1 MSTTINPDTIL
12 EIKNLTKNY
21 AAGTPNEV
29 KALRGIDL
37 KIQKGQ
43 MLAIMGPSGCGKTTL
58 LNMIGMLDRFTSGKI
73 HLEGNDIQRLSD
85 KQMADTRRDRIGF
98 IFQLFNLFD
107 FLTAIQNVMVP
118 LLLQRIPQA
127 EARRRATMILREVGL
142 GGRLNHKPGEL
153 SGGQQQRVAIARSL
167 VTNPALILG
176 DEPTGDLDTATSEDI
191 MHLFRRINKEKNQT
205 LLLVTHSKT
214 IADTCDAIIHLGDG
228 LVQADT
234 RTEVI

>member
-1 MSTTINPDTIL
+1 MTQHNGKIL
-12 EIKNLTKNY
+12 EIKDIVKIY
-21 AAGTPNEV
+21 AKGTPNEV
-29 KALRGIDL
+29 HALRGINL
-37 KIQKGQ
+37 EVHKGE

-58 LNMIGMLDRFTSGKI
+58 LNMIGMLDKFTSGNI
-73 HLEGNDIQRLSD
+73 MLEGVNIQKLSD

-98 IFQLFNLFD
+98 IFQLFNLFE

-118 LLLQRIPQA
+118 LLLQRIPTS

-142 GGRLNHKPGEL
+142 GGRINHRPGEL

-167 VTNPALILG
+167 VTNPAMILG

-205 LLLVTHSKT
+205 LLLVTHSKW
-214 IADTCDAIIHLGDG
+214 IADHCDNIIHLDDG
-228 LVQADT
+228 IVSVDT
-234 RTEVI
+234 RKAEMT